1 MVTLAGASGAILG
14 VGGTFA
20 SDQLSWPPGPT
31 IVLLGFAWLIISF
44 FVRDIRKKQ
53 NQYSGNSAKPSD
65 ALHLGG
71 VGAN

>member
-44 FVRDIRKKQ
+44 FVRDIRKKR
-53 NQYSGNSAKPSD
+53 NQYSGNSAKISD